1 MRGAAAVLVSIVLSA
16 GMLDA
21 QGPASKAL
29 QVYVIDTEG
38 GKATLYVAPGGQT
51 VLVDSGN
58 PGGRDTDRI
67 MAALSDAG
75 RRRSTTWCRRTITWI
90 TLAGFKKLAGRIPI
104 GTFVDHG
111 ATVEGPVTA
120 LREQVP
126 GFQAAYAALHDKA
139 KHLVVR
145 AGDRLPVTGLD
156 WRIVSSAGE
165 VLKTPLPGACRPNS
179 ACAGF
184 KNVIDAATWRDP
196 EDDHPVGSLVILG
209 QFRMIDLADLLWDK
223 AVAMMCPNNTIGAV
237 DLLPG
242 HRALR
247 RRLQRRS
254 AGPHAPPA
262 GGGDVQRHAQRGGV
276 SAMQGVWRSPELRIS
291 GSCTGLYNG
300 GLELNSA
307 GLFIANVDDAAAI
320 AEILTAPPRGGGRGA
335 APPAAM
341 ATPATAPPA
350 AAPAPAAA
358 TAPAAAQLGTPAGTA
373 PAPQGRGR
381 GGAAAH
387 TPAHSIE
394 LSALPDG
401 TFTVANS
408 RNGFS
413 KTYATRAK

>member
-1 MRGAAAVLVSIVLSA
+1 MRGAAAVLVSVVLGA
-16 GMLDA
+16 GTLAA
-21 QGPASKAL
+21 QGPASRAL
-29 QVYVIDTEG
+29 HVYVIDTEG

-51 VLVDSGN
+51 VLVDSGH
-58 PGGRDTDRI
+58 PGGRDADRI

-75 RRRSTTWCRRTITWI
+75 ATRIDYLVSTHYHVDHVGG
-90 TLAGFKKLAGRIPI
+90 LQELAGRIPI

-126 GFQAAYAALHDKA
+126 GFQVAYAALHARA
-139 KHLVVR
+139 KHLVVK

-165 VLKTPLPGACRPNS
+165 VLKTPLPGAGRPNP

-184 KNVIDAATWRDP
+184 KNAIDAATWRDP
-196 EDDHPVGSLVILG
+196 EDAQSVGSLITLG

-223 AVAMMCPNNTIGAV
+223 AVAMMCPTNTIGTV
-237 DLLPG
+237 DLYLVTG
-242 HRALR
+242 HGADVC
-247 RRLQRRS
+247 S
-254 AGPHAPPA
+254 ADPLVHTLHPRTAVMYNGTRK
-262 GGGDVQRHAQRGGV
+262 GGGA
-276 SAMQGVWRSPELRIS
+276 SAMQGVWRSP
-291 GSCTGLYNG
+291 GLEDFWQLHWSYNG
-300 GLELNSA
+300 GLELNSP

-320 AEILTAPPRGGGRGA
+320 AGVLTAPPRGGGRGP
-335 APPAAM
+335 APAGAIG
-341 ATPATAPPA
+341 TPPTAPPA

-358 TAPAAAQLGTPAGTA
+358 TAANAGQPGTPAAPA

-387 TPAHSIE
+387 TPAYWIKI
-394 LSALPDG
+394 SAQPDG

-413 KTYATRAK
+413 KTYTTRAK